1 MLCLGRRSGQTI
13 RIGDDILIT
22 VVRISLNEVRI
33 GIEAPRR
40 MNIVRGELGT
50 RPCEDSLEDR
60 IENNGEVEKGN
71 E

>member
-1 MLCLGRRSGQTI
+1 
-13 RIGDDILIT
+13 
-22 VVRISLNEVRI
+22 
-33 GIEAPRR
+33 